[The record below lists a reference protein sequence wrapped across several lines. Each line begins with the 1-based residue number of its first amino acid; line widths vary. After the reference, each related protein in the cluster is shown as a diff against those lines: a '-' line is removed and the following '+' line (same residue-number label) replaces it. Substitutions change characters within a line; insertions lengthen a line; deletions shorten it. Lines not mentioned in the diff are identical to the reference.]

1 MEAQEGGECSI
12 VGPFKCHRCCLMT
25 VVFQKN
31 TPIYN
36 MGAGL
41 CLSSPN
47 GLRGTEVGLSI
58 CSGTHEKMAWD
69 FVTAPLG
76 AQ

>member
-1 MEAQEGGECSI
+1 
-12 VGPFKCHRCCLMT
+12 MT